1 MSILPLSLL
10 TILFLPTVPSALADD
25 NRPDIN
31 SLSRQVSELLAAGQ
45 RLREQN
51 LAARQRLQTL
61 SQDLQ
66 EGWRRN
72 QILDQQI
79 QEQSRLYNETA
90 LSSPEIQTVQTDR

>member
-1 MSILPLSLL
+1 M
-10 TILFLPTVPSALADD
+10 
-25 NRPDIN
+25 N
-31 SLSRQVSELLAAGQ
+31 RQVSELLAAGQ

-90 LSSPEIQTVQTDR
+90 LSSPEIQAVQTDR